1 MRLLPITLILAML
14 LLMSACVTRTQ
25 RDWGYVD
32 TGSQVTASTTL
43 VPLGSSVPP
52 EVAAM
57 QNTVS
62 SAPPAFA
69 QPYMANNAYT
79 VNNPAAVNSNRITYE
94 HNTEEFDANTLINLG
109 FLGLG
114 VANTI
119 LRFDHLAR
127 HPHGWYRWW

>member
-69 QPYMANNAYT
+69 QPYMA
-79 VNNPAAVNSNRITYE
+79 VNNPAAVNSGRVAYE
-94 HNTEEFDANTLINLG
+94 HNTEEFNANTLINLG

-127 HPHGWYRWW
+127 HPHGWYRW